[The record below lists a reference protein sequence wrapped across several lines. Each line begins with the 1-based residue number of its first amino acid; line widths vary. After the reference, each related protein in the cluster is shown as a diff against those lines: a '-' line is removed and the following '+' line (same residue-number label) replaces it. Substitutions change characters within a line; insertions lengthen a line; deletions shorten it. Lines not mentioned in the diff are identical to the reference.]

1 MALITA
7 GALQPNIGNMGKCR
21 VGKVVPHHTT
31 LNTTIKSL
39 LKRPDCAPHR
49 GIMDGNYPMKGS
61 FGNQWFVYRTV
72 PTGHNVWL
80 LHCLLALVFRYPTVV
95 PVPRPAVRVCGVP
108 LWGFAQR
115 ALGCNRDVSINR
127 IDEQHVGRAAAVV
140 LAAALLL
147 WKRMRNHGSS
157 FKQAKSVANLDFK
170 WFSVSASNK
179 DRVQTGKP
187 YLEAGNVV
195 FNSHTIQI
203 GFL

>member
-1 MALITA
+1 M
-7 GALQPNIGNMGKCR
+7 
-21 VGKVVPHHTT
+21 
-31 LNTTIKSL
+31 
-39 LKRPDCAPHR
+39 
-49 GIMDGNYPMKGS
+49 
-61 FGNQWFVYRTV
+61 
-72 PTGHNVWL
+72 
-80 LHCLLALVFRYPTVV
+80 V

-108 LWGFAQR
+108 LWGFVQR